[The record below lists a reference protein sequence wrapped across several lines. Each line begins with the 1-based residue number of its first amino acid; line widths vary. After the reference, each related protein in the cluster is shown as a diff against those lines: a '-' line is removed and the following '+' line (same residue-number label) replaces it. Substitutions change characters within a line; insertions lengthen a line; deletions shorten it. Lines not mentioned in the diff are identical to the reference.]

1 MYTKI
6 HFSCAHTNSNL
17 WSDMNHV
24 TELHYII
31 VKEKQ
36 FLSLWK
42 SICKDSSLSFCH
54 SSLVILIGVSD
65 EIWLPVWEL
74 SCDWVTRQ
82 EFSVLTVQ
90 TLWGWGGHYKLGKLL
105 INKFSHW
112 VFFSVYLNQ
121 GKKLAVQLT
130 NSTQKIVR
138 IQEDGFQYYI
148 SFSYFAFLLRSSSDS
163 YNFWKCI
170 NVIHF
175 FQKKSNLS
183 LLTVG

>member
-54 SSLVILIGVSD
+54 SSLVVLIGVSD
-65 EIWLPVWEL
+65 GIWLPVWEL

-90 TLWGWGGHYKLGKLL
+90 TLWGGRGTLQNREVSDKEVFPLSFLFSVFKLRKHTSRSADKQYTENCTYTRRWVPVLHFFWLFCFFCWGLL
-105 INKFSHW
+105 I
-112 VFFSVYLNQ
+112 L
-121 GKKLAVQLT
+121 
-130 NSTQKIVR
+130 I
-138 IQEDGFQYYI
+138 I
-148 SFSYFAFLLRSSSDS
+148 SE
-163 YNFWKCI
+163 
-170 NVIHF
+170 NV
-175 FQKKSNLS
+175 LM
-183 LLTVG
+183 